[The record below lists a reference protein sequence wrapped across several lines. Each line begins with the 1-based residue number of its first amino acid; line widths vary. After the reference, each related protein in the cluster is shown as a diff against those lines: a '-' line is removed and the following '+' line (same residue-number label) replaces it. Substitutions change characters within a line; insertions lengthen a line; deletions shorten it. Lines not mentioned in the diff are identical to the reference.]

1 MIAKRGVSIPIHPN
15 LKKKEI
21 DYIIKKLNEY

>member
-15 LKKKEI
+15 LKKRNRL
-21 DYIIKKLNEY
+21 YYKKLNEY